1 MGAMKHAAVRF
12 GNRIIAAIRVT
23 PGWFD
28 DRNTRALA
36 GGLPPRYGL
45 RSLPMNTAA
54 DHPFTLETLVS
65 RLHEMLGGGADAPT
79 LKQLGEA
86 CDVLYASSLLK
97 EEGRAVRARVIIA
110 PPEAFAATEGPPE
123 GTHAVRFAVSH
134 ALTSN
139 EIKGLS
145 PAASF
150 FHSVVAIW
158 PDRDRGFRI
167 WGILNTGPRW
177 LNLVAGGRKPLGDE
191 IPHPIIH
198 VRDPGWLLFYQGYN
212 LLAEWRGREFHGPR
226 MDVFQSRL
234 LNDRFAAYRLRLVED
249 LMGGSLPTTL
259 RADAYADLAHL
270 ISLQFVKRII
280 NLVRT
285 SGHGGS
291 MVIVPAN
298 EDGMEAATSWIDCKY
313 SATPDVAG
321 LRFRSL
327 LQSIIRRVGQ
337 LCPEDSTVEDA
348 WRVFR
353 NSSDPELDRLEEAFF
368 ELARLFSDLMQVD
381 GALVLDKRM
390 GIIGFGGE
398 IRVDRNVLQVGLA
411 HDLEGN
417 HVTPWNVQSDGTRH
431 RSVYRLCSVE
441 PEVIGFVISQDNH
454 VRMIANVD
462 DAVIFWPHT
471 MI

>member
-1 MGAMKHAAVRF
+1 
-12 GNRIIAAIRVT
+12 
-23 PGWFD
+23 
-28 DRNTRALA
+28 
-36 GGLPPRYGL
+36 
-45 RSLPMNTAA
+45 MNAPA
-54 DHPFTLETLVS
+54 DNSFTLQTLVS
-65 RLHEMLGGGADAPT
+65 KLHGMLGGASDGPT
-79 LKQLGEA
+79 EEQLREV

-110 PPEAFAATEGPPE
+110 PPEAFAATEGPPD
-123 GTHAVRFAVSH
+123 GTHAVRFTVPH

-139 EIKGLS
+139 EIKRLS

-177 LNLVAGGRKPLGDE
+177 LNLVAGGRKPLGNE

-198 VRDPGWLLFYQGYN
+198 VRDPGWLLFYNGYN
-212 LLAEWRGREFHGPR
+212 LVAEWRGREFHGPR

-234 LNDRFAAYRLRLVED
+234 LNERFATYRLRLVED
-249 LMGGSLPTTL
+249 LMEGCLPTTL
-259 RADAYADLAHL
+259 DNGAYADLAHL

-291 MVIVPAN
+291 MVIVPAT

-327 LQSIIRRVGQ
+327 LQSIIRRVGM
-337 LCPEDSTVEDA
+337 LCAEDSTVEDA
-348 WRVFR
+348 WHVFR
-353 NSSDPELDRLEEAFF
+353 NSSDPDLDRLEEAFF

-381 GALVLDKRM
+381 GALVLDKRL
-390 GIIGFGGE
+390 GLIGFGGE

-411 HDLEGN
+411 HDLEGKN
-417 HVTPWNVQSDGTRH
+417 VTPWNVQSDGTRH

-441 PEVIGFVISQDNH
+441 PEVIGFVISQDSQ

-462 DAVIFWPHT
+462 DSVIFWPHT

>member
-1 MGAMKHAAVRF
+1 MNPNSPLSDGFSLQELVENLHAMLELR
-12 GNRIIAAIRVT
+12 GDRPT
-23 PGWFD
+23 PD
-28 DRNTRALA
+28 QLRA
-36 GGLPPRYGL
+36 
-45 RSLPMNTAA
+45 
-54 DHPFTLETLVS
+54 
-65 RLHEMLGGGADAPT
+65 
-79 LKQLGEA
+79 A

-110 PPEAFAATEGPPE
+110 PPDAFAATEGPPD

-134 ALTSN
+134 PLTSN
-139 EIKGLS
+139 EIKRLS

-158 PDRDRGFRI
+158 PERDRGFRI

-177 LNLVAGGRKPLGDE
+177 LNLVAGGRKPLGNE

-198 VRDPGWLLFYQGYN
+198 VRDPGWLLFYNGYG

-234 LNDRFAAYRLRLVED
+234 LSERFASHRLRLVED
-249 LMGGSLPTTL
+249 LMEGCLPAAMGTE
-259 RADAYADLAHL
+259 AYAELAHL

-291 MVIVPAN
+291 LVIVPAG

-321 LRFRSL
+321 LRFRTL

-348 WRVFR
+348 WQIFR
-353 NSSDPELDRLEEAFF
+353 NKSDSELDRLEEAFF

-381 GALVLDKRM
+381 GALVLDKRL
-390 GIIGFGGE
+390 GLIGFGGE
-398 IRVDRNVLQVGLA
+398 IRVDRNVLQVGHA
-411 HDLEGN
+411 HDLEASV
-417 HVTPWNVQSDGTRH
+417 VTPWNVQGDGTRH

-441 PEVIGFVISQDNH
+441 PEVIGFVISQDSH

-462 DAVIFWPHT
+462 DSVIFWPHT

>member
-1 MGAMKHAAVRF
+1 MSAA
-12 GNRIIAAIRVT
+12 N
-23 PGWFD
+23 
-28 DRNTRALA
+28 NTN
-36 GGLPPRYGL
+36 G
-45 RSLPMNTAA
+45 
-54 DHPFTLETLVS
+54 FTLQDLVS
-65 RLHEMLGGGADAPT
+65 QLHGLLDIRPDGPT
-79 LKQLGEA
+79 QEQIREA
-86 CDVLYASSLLK
+86 CDVLYACSLLK
-97 EEGRAVRARVIIA
+97 EEGRPVRARVIIA
-110 PPEAFAATEGPPE
+110 PPDAFAATEGPPD
-123 GTHAVRFAVSH
+123 GTHAVRFTTPH
-134 ALTSN
+134 NLTSN
-139 EIKGLS
+139 EIKRLS

-177 LNLVAGGRKPLGDE
+177 LNLVAGGRKPLGNE

-198 VRDPGWLLFYQGYN
+198 VRDPGWLLFYNGYN

-234 LNDRFAAYRLRLVED
+234 LNERFAAHRLRLVED
-249 LMGGSLPTTL
+249 LMEGCLPTTL
-259 RADAYADLAHL
+259 ATEAYADLAHL
-270 ISLQFVKRII
+270 ISLQFVKRVI

-291 MVIVPAN
+291 MVILPDN
-298 EDGMEAATSWIDCKY
+298 PEGLEAATQWIDCKY

-327 LQSIIRRVGQ
+327 LQSIIRRVGM

-348 WRVFR
+348 WHVFR
-353 NSSDPELDRLEEAFF
+353 NNSDPELDRLEEAFF

-381 GALVLDKRM
+381 GALVLDKKL
-390 GIIGFGGE
+390 GLIGFGGE
-398 IRVDRNVLQVGLA
+398 IRVDRNVLQVGHA
-411 HDLEGN
+411 HDLEGTN
-417 HVTPWNVQSDGTRH
+417 ITPWNVQSDGTRH

-441 PEVIGFVISQDNH
+441 PEVIGFVISQDSH

-462 DAVIFWPHT
+462 DSVIFWPHT

>member
-1 MGAMKHAAVRF
+1 MSAAPESTF
-12 GNRIIAAIRVT
+12 NLQSLTAQLHGLL
-23 PGWFD
+23 GG
-28 DRNTRALA
+28 RAD
-36 GGLPPRYGL
+36 GP
-45 RSLPMNTAA
+45 
-54 DHPFTLETLVS
+54 TLE
-65 RLHEMLGGGADAPT
+65 
-79 LKQLGEA
+79 QLREV

-110 PPEAFAATEGPPE
+110 PPDAFAASEGPPD
-123 GTHAVRFAVSH
+123 GTHAVRFTSPH
-134 ALTSN
+134 ALTSG
-139 EIKGLS
+139 EIKSLS

-177 LNLVAGGRKPLGDE
+177 LNLVAGGRKPLGNE

-198 VRDPGWLLFYQGYN
+198 VRDPGWLLFYNGYN
-212 LLAEWRGREFHGPR
+212 LMAEWRGREFHGPR

-234 LNDRFAAYRLRLVED
+234 LNERFAAYRMRLVEG
-249 LMGGSLPTTL
+249 LMEGCLPTTL
-259 RADAYADLAHL
+259 GSEAYADLAHL

-291 MVIVPAN
+291 LVIVPAN

-327 LQSIIRRVGQ
+327 LQSIIRRVGM

-348 WRVFR
+348 WHVFR

-381 GALVLDKRM
+381 GALVLDKRL

-398 IRVDRNVLQVGLA
+398 IRVDRNVLQVGHA
-411 HDLEGN
+411 HDLEGKN
-417 HVTPWNVQSDGTRH
+417 VTPWDVQSDGTRH

-441 PEVIGFVISQDNH
+441 PEVIGFVISQDSH

-462 DAVIFWPHT
+462 DSVIFWPHT

>member
-1 MGAMKHAAVRF
+1 MSAATDNV
-12 GNRIIAAIRVT
+12 
-23 PGWFD
+23 
-28 DRNTRALA
+28 
-36 GGLPPRYGL
+36 
-45 RSLPMNTAA
+45 
-54 DHPFTLETLVS
+54 FTLQALVAQ
-65 RLHEMLGGGADAPT
+65 LHEMLGGADAPT
-79 LKQLGEA
+79 QEQLREV

-110 PPEAFAATEGPPE
+110 PPDAFAATEGPPN
-123 GTHAVRFAVSH
+123 GTHAVRFTVPHS
-134 ALTSN
+134 LTSN
-139 EIKGLS
+139 EIKRLS

-177 LNLVAGGRKPLGDE
+177 LNIVAGGRKPLGKE

-198 VRDPGWLLFYQGYN
+198 VRDPGWLLFYGGYN
-212 LLAEWRGREFHGPR
+212 LIAEWRGREFHGPR

-234 LNDRFAAYRLRLVED
+234 LNERFASYRMRLVED
-249 LMGGSLPTTL
+249 LTEGCLPTTL
-259 RADAYADLAHL
+259 GTEAYADLAHL

-327 LQSIIRRVGQ
+327 LQSIIRRVGM
-337 LCPEDSTVEDA
+337 LCPEDSVVEDA
-348 WRVFR
+348 WHVFR

-381 GALVLDKRM
+381 GALVLDKRL
-390 GIIGFGGE
+390 GLIGFGGE
-398 IRVDRNVLQVGLA
+398 IRVDRNVLQVGHA
-411 HDLEGN
+411 HDLEGKI
-417 HVTPWNVQSDGTRH
+417 VTPWNVQSDGTRH

-441 PEVIGFVISQDNH
+441 PEVIGFVISQDSH

-462 DAVIFWPHT
+462 DSVIFWPHT